1 MNIRPTEE
9 DMDSVERYLE
19 VFESLRR
26 RKRWS
31 TGVDI
36 LRFAA
41 LTLAASEV
49 ADPEVDLEA
58 AAKALADEAGGFS
71 PLGSAMRHAVAAIL
85 IRRGLDPV
93 ATVHRVKETRGL
105 FKEFKLSRSG
115 AHPVLAAL
123 ILVLDADGDAPSRDT
138 VGRVKEILDRW
149 NEDHW
154 FLTGVDDY
162 PMAAMHATRDVS
174 IEQLGVEVE
183 EIYQLLRT
191 AKFSSGEQLQ
201 LASHLLALSDQGPK
215 DVAQRFER
223 TAKALKES
231 KQRVW
236 QSHYDEVALL
246 VLSGGHVD
254 EVVPRVVEYRDRLRA
269 VKPRP
274 TVDVAF
280 SIAAGVVLAQ
290 EAERL
295 RGLEEAA
302 TAANLRAVQAIIE
315 AQQAA
320 MVACLAACTVTTAA
334 AASTST

>member
-1 MNIRPTEE
+1 
-9 DMDSVERYLE
+9 MDQVERYLE
-19 VFESLRR
+19 VFEGLRR

-31 TGVDI
+31 TGINV

-41 LTLAASEV
+41 LTLAASDV
-49 ADPEVDLEA
+49 ADSGADLEA
-58 AAKALADEAGGFS
+58 TAKVLAKEAGGFS

-93 ATVHRVKETRGL
+93 ATVHRVKETLGL

-123 ILVLDADGDAPSRDT
+123 ILVLDAGGAIPSRET
-138 VGRVKEILDRW
+138 VARVKGILDRW

-174 IEQLGVEVE
+174 VEQLGVEVE
-183 EIYQLLRT
+183 EIYQLLCK

-201 LASHLLALSDQGPK
+201 LASHLLAFSDHGPRE
-215 DVAQRFER
+215 ATLRFAR
-223 TAKALKES
+223 TAKALKQA

-236 QSHYDEVALL
+236 QSRYDEVALL

-254 EVVPRVVEYRDRLRA
+254 EVVPKVLAYRDRLRA
-269 VKPRP
+269 VKPKP
-274 TVDVAF
+274 TADLAF
-280 SIAAGVVLAQ
+280 SIAAGVVLAE
-290 EAERL
+290 EAERM
-295 RGLEEAA
+295 RGLEDAA

-320 MVACLAACTVTTAA
+320 MVACMAACTATTAA
-334 AASTST
+334 T

>member
-1 MNIRPTEE
+1 
-9 DMDSVERYLE
+9 MDPVERYLE
-19 VFESLRR
+19 VFEGLRR

-31 TGVDI
+31 TGVSI

-49 ADPEVDLEA
+49 DDPGAELEA
-58 AAKALADEAGGFS
+58 TAKALADEAGGFS
-71 PLGSAMRHAVAAIL
+71 PLSSAMRHAVAAIL

-93 ATVHRVKETRGL
+93 ATVHRTKETIAA

-115 AHPVLAAL
+115 ARPLLAAL
-123 ILVLDADGDAPSRDT
+123 LLVLDADGGSPSRDA
-138 VGRVKEILDRW
+138 VARVKAIIDRW

-154 FLTGVDDY
+154 FLTGTDDY
-162 PMAAMHATRDVS
+162 PMAAMHATRDISV
-174 IEQLGVEVE
+174 EQIAIEVE

-191 AKFSSGEQLQ
+191 AKFASGEQLQ
-201 LASHLLALSDQGPK
+201 LASHLLAFSDQGPREA
-215 DVAQRFER
+215 VQRFER
-223 TAKALKES
+223 TAKALKAA

-236 QSHYDEVALL
+236 QGQYDEVAML

-269 VKPRP
+269 VKPKP
-274 TVDVAF
+274 VADIAF
-280 SIAAGVVLAQ
+280 SIAAGVVLAE

-295 RGLEEAA
+295 RDLDDASA
-302 TAANLRAVQAIIE
+302 AANLHAVQAIIE

-320 MVACLAACTVTTAA
+320 MIACMAACTVTTTAA
-334 AASTST
+334 ATS

>member
-1 MNIRPTEE
+1 
-9 DMDSVERYLE
+9 MDPVERYLE
-19 VFESLRR
+19 VFEGLRR

-31 TGVDI
+31 TGTEI

-41 LTLAASEV
+41 LTLAATEV
-49 ADPEVDLEA
+49 SDPGPDLEA
-58 AAKALADEAGGFS
+58 TAKVLADEAGGFS
-71 PLGSAMRHAVAAIL
+71 PLSSAIRHAVAAIL

-93 ATVHRVKETRGL
+93 TTVHRTKETLAG

-115 AHPVLAAL
+115 ARPLLAAL
-123 ILVLDADGDAPSRDT
+123 ILVLDAEGGTPSRDT
-138 VGRVKEILDRW
+138 IARLKSIIDRW

-174 IEQLGVEVE
+174 VEEIGMEVE
-183 EIYQLLRT
+183 QIYQLLRK

-201 LASHLLALSDQGPK
+201 LVSHLLMFSDQGPREA
-215 DVAQRFER
+215 AQRFER
-223 TAKALKES
+223 TAKALKKA

-254 EVVPRVVEYRDRLRA
+254 EVVPRVIEYRDRLRA
-269 VKPRP
+269 VKPKP
-274 TVDVAF
+274 TADIAF
-280 SIAAGVVLAQ
+280 SLAAGVVLAE

-295 RGLEEAA
+295 KGLEGAA

-320 MVACLAACTVTTAA
+320 MIACMAACTVVTTS
-334 AASTST
+334 AST

>member
-1 MNIRPTEE
+1 
-9 DMDSVERYLE
+9 MDSVERYLE
-19 VFESLRR
+19 IFEGLRR

-41 LTLAASEV
+41 LTLAASGV
-49 ADPEVDLEA
+49 ADSGADLETT
-58 AAKALADEAGGFS
+58 AKLLADEAGGFS

-93 ATVHRVKETRGL
+93 ATVHQVKATQSL
-105 FKEFKLSRSG
+105 FKEVKLSRSG
-115 AHPVLAAL
+115 VHPVLAAL
-123 ILVLDADGDAPSRDT
+123 MLVLDAGGLPSFET
-138 VGRVKEILDRW
+138 VARVKAIVDRW
-149 NEDHW
+149 KEDHW

-162 PMAAMHATRDVS
+162 PMAAMHAIRDVRV
-174 IEQLGVEVE
+174 EELGIEVE
-183 EIYQLLRT
+183 GIYQLLQT

-201 LASHLLALSDQGPK
+201 LASHLLALSDRGPRE
-215 DVAQRFER
+215 AAERFER
-223 TAKALKES
+223 TAKALREA

-236 QSHYDEVALL
+236 QKHYDEVALL

-269 VKPRP
+269 VKPKP
-274 TVDVAF
+274 TADVAF
-280 SIAAGVVLAQ
+280 SIAVGVVLAE
-290 EAERL
+290 EAERM
-295 RGLEEAA
+295 RGLEDAA

-320 MVACLAACTVTTAA
+320 VVACLAACTATAA
-334 AASTST
+334 AT